1 MPGLLPPK
9 FLLDNFKKAIDDER
23 AHKYCPVAGVPAL
36 REQIA
41 KHWSPYFNDRKIDPN
56 TDILCTN
63 GAIGAIYSILNNM
76 VTKGDHV
83 HMFEPYYTQYI
94 NHIEFAG
101 ADCVTSPMYTNDKGE
116 WFFDFDHFEKS
127 LDENSKL
134 LIITNPHNPSGKIF
148 TEAEIA
154 RLSAILDKWPQV
166 TVLSD
171 EVYFHL
177 PFDGRK
183 LISFANYSES
193 NWKKTI
199 NVFSAGKML
208 NCTGWKIGWAI
219 GPKELIHQAFFVHEA
234 SVFCNN
240 VPGQYALAMSLEQAW
255 TEPYEGH
262 KNYFAYVNSV
272 FQAGRDACTKLLTLS
287 KKIKFK
293 PTVVESGYFMPVDI
307 SGCEDQIPEKYFV
320 KNVNYED
327 DEHTQVQQ
335 MQFPDN
341 FERVPLDF
349 ALCRYLACEMGV
361 SCMPVSNF
369 CLQESKAPLHNFI
382 RIAICRPP
390 EQFLNPV
397 MIEKF
402 ESL

>member
-1 MPGLLPPK
+1 
-9 FLLDNFKKAIDDER
+9 
-23 AHKYCPVAGVPAL
+23 
-36 REQIA
+36 
-41 KHWSPYFNDRKIDPN
+41 
-56 TDILCTN
+56 
-63 GAIGAIYSILNNM
+63 M
-76 VTKGDHV
+76 VNKGDHV

-148 TEAEIA
+148 TEDEIA

-183 LISFANYSES
+183 LVSFANYSES
-193 NWKKTI
+193 NWKKTV

-219 GPKELIHQAFFVHEA
+219 GPKDLIHQAFFVHEA
-234 SVFCNN
+234 SVFCPN
-240 VPGQYALAMSLEQAW
+240 VPGQYALSKSLEQAF
-255 TEPYEGH
+255 TQPYEGY
-262 KNYFAYVNSV
+262 KNYFAFVQSV
-272 FQAGRDACTKLLTLS
+272 FQAGRDACQELLS
-287 KKIKFK
+287 YSQNIKFK

-307 SGCEDQIPEKYFV
+307 SGCEEHIPEKYFL

-327 DEHTQVQQ
+327 DEKTLVKQ

-349 ALCRYLACEMGV
+349 ALCRYLAVEKGV

-369 CLQESKAPLHNFI
+369 CLHESKTPLHNYI

-390 EQFLNPV
+390 DQFLNPS

-402 ESL
+402 KTL